1 MHLPGETEC
10 FECTEKPTPK
20 QYPIC
25 TLASTPNKPIHLVHW
40 AKMVYETFF
49 GVPDPENALNYLSEG
64 SEDERKEEDFRPL
77 KAAAAT
83 GGEEPDGGS
92 GLSASRVA
100 WAREVYT
107 RCFHSETERLLTLD
121 SLWVDEDGN
130 QKRRKPVP
138 VDVGS
143 ALGVEPSQP
152 IPLEMFSELDV
163 LDDQQQMTRR
173 QASLT
178 FLKSAA
184 LLQGS
189 ANRGFDKDDPAA
201 CDFVIAACNL
211 RGECF
216 HMDALTPFKA
226 KAMAGNI
233 IAAIA
238 STNAIIGAMI
248 GATPELPACVMVASS
263 MIARLFCWE
272 KHSLSVCSA
281 RAAGISAGGNQ
292 GPLVSLHRRYAVQV
306 HQP

>member
-1 MHLPGETEC
+1 M
-10 FECTEKPTPK
+10 
-20 QYPIC
+20 
-25 TLASTPNKPIHLVHW
+25 
-40 AKMVYETFF
+40 
-49 GVPDPENALNYLSEG
+49 
-64 SEDERKEEDFRPL
+64 
-77 KAAAAT
+77 
-83 GGEEPDGGS
+83 
-92 GLSASRVA
+92 A

-211 RGECF
+211 R
-216 HMDALTPFKA
+216 
-226 KAMAGNI
+226 
-233 IAAIA
+233 
-238 STNAIIGAMI
+238 
-248 GATPELPACVMVASS
+248 
-263 MIARLFCWE
+263 
-272 KHSLSVCSA
+272 
-281 RAAGISAGGNQ
+281 
-292 GPLVSLHRRYAVQV
+292 
-306 HQP
+306 